1 MFNNYSISVFESET
15 DVREL
20 SESEIIEK
28 EKALASALIDILK
41 RLGLQSLKIRELQ
54 KAGFKVKWKNGQ
66 NLGFD
71 MLPMLIRDCTRGNCA
86 CRLSGDNFYA
96 YIGEDNCL
104 YVGCELNQHTI
115 SMISQQQGLYSDTV
129 KHSYFSKESDY
140 EFKTKHP
147 IGYIFLV
154 ILGLIVLFAPMILY
168 IIVAI
173 SINPEGNLWIILG
186 VAGAFSF
193 GVGLFNFV
201 AIIINQYLGHKF
213 SIISLLLGALLM
225 FISFQLLK

>member
-1 MFNNYSISVFESET
+1 MFNNYSISVFKSDL

-20 SESEIIEK
+20 SETEIIEK
-28 EKALASALIDILK
+28 ENAISSALIDILK
-41 RLGLQSLKIRELQ
+41 QMNIQSLKIRELQ
-54 KAGFKVKWKNGQ
+54 KFGFSSKWKNGQ
-66 NLGFD
+66 DVGFD
-71 MLPMLIRDCTRGNCA
+71 MMAMLIRDCTRGNCS
-86 CRLSGDNFYA
+86 CRLSSENFYA
-96 YIGEDNCL
+96 YIGDDNCL
-104 YVGCELNQHTI
+104 YVGCELNLNTI
-115 SMISQQQGLYSDTV
+115 TAISHRYGLYSDTY
-129 KHSYFSKESDY
+129 KHSYFAKESDY

-168 IIVAI
+168 LVVA
-173 SINPEGNLWIILG
+173 SSVNPEGSLWMILG

-213 SIISLLLGALLM
+213 SIITLMLGAIMM
-225 FISFQLLK
+225 FISIQL

>member
-1 MFNNYSISVFESET
+1 MKNSIRSKEGESRMFNNYSISVFESET

-28 EKALASALIDILK
+28 ENALASALIDILK

-54 KAGFKVKWKNGQ
+54 KAGFMVKWKNGQ
-66 NLGFD
+66 DLGFD

-104 YVGCELNQHTI
+104 YVGCA
-115 SMISQQQGLYSDTV
+115 
-129 KHSYFSKESDY
+129 
-140 EFKTKHP
+140 
-147 IGYIFLV
+147 LV
-154 ILGLIVLFAPMILY
+154 
-168 IIVAI
+168 
-173 SINPEGNLWIILG
+173 
-186 VAGAFSF
+186 FSF
-193 GVGLFNFV
+193 GLYNFV

-225 FISFQLLK
+225 FISIQLLK

>member
-1 MFNNYSISVFESET
+1 VEKRSEP
-15 DVREL
+15 V
-20 SESEIIEK
+20 
-28 EKALASALIDILK
+28 
-41 RLGLQSLKIRELQ
+41 
-54 KAGFKVKWKNGQ
+54 
-66 NLGFD
+66 GFD

-168 IIVAI
+168 IILAI

-225 FISFQLLK
+225 FISIQLL

>member
-1 MFNNYSISVFESET
+1 MFNNYIISVFKSDD

-28 EKALASALIDILK
+28 EKDLSLVLINILK
-41 RLGLQSLKIRELQ
+41 HLGLQSLKIRELQ
-54 KAGFKVKWKNGQ
+54 KVGFKVKWKNGQ
-66 NLGFD
+66 DVGFD

-104 YVGCELNQHTI
+104 YVGCELNQSTI
-115 SMISQQQGLYSDTV
+115 SMISLQYGLYSNSY
-129 KHSYFSKESDY
+129 KQSYFSKESDY

-147 IGYIFLV
+147 IGYTFLI

-168 IIVAI
+168 LVIAN
-173 SINPEGNLWIILG
+173 SINPEGSFWMILG
-186 VAGAFSF
+186 VVGALVFSF
-193 GVGLFNFV
+193 GLYNFV

-213 SIISLLLGALLM
+213 SIITLLLGALLM
-225 FISFQLLK
+225 LISILLL